1 MKTEFDTWSFHEAPH
16 KEKRKKTEKRKKKK
30 ENPHSKNAGKD
41 KTVNEGLT
49 MHDSWFIIILT
60 PCSLVYL
67 SIAFLF
73 LNLFI

>member
-30 ENPHSKNAGKD
+30 ENSHSKNAGKD

-49 MHDSWFIIILT
+49 MHDS
-60 PCSLVYL
+60 
-67 SIAFLF
+67 
-73 LNLFI
+73 